1 MALGYFDETYL
12 KIKTNK
18 GDIFAKAIYEQDEQI
33 SILRRIHKLYDIDTQ
48 EPLEMIDNYILY
60 TNLDKCFQ
68 YSDVIVSEDDEYE
81 FIPYEI
87 SEIKEKDIKA
97 RENKAALEG
106 ISLTDEAYKMIK
118 NGVSQKEA
126 QENLKAI
133 IKSQKDEIK
142 KQQEEIKKQKEEEL
156 KRIQEEKEQYGWALT
171 FYKVFGDL
179 FEEEKR
185 YR

>member
-1 MALGYFDETYL
+1 MEQGNLETKYF
-12 KIKTNK
+12 KIKTKQGYIYAK
-18 GDIFAKAIYEQDEQI
+18 GTFEIEQGSFFEPVCTLYE
-33 SILRRIHKLYDIDTQ
+33 IDTQ
-48 EPLEMIDNYILY
+48 EPIKMVDNYILF
-60 TNLDKCFQ
+60 TNLNKCLQF
-68 YSDVIVSEDDEYE
+68 SDVIVKEDDEFE
-81 FIPYEI
+81 FVPYDL

-97 RENKAALEG
+97 RANKAALEG

-133 IKSQKDEIK
+133 IKSQK
-142 KQQEEIKKQKEEEL
+142 EEIKKQKEEEL